1 MRRMVT
7 LGIEGGG
14 EREHLGGAELHAK
27 AASLAALHDD
37 GNTSFCHGTPT
48 LEVMGTPKSLD
59 DYGVTLSRRGVM
71 QVTDAREA
79 RYNI

>member
-1 MRRMVT
+1 
-7 LGIEGGG
+7 
-14 EREHLGGAELHAK
+14 
-27 AASLAALHDD
+27 
-37 GNTSFCHGTPT
+37 